1 MFAMAAAGFLPK
13 AMSFSWTGSLNRVTE
28 VSLADH
34 TIVKMQRLT
43 QRVARMWFENV
54 EGQEIDVPEGVV
66 LQVVVGQVDGG
77 FQYEDAGQMPR
88 GFVFEDDRK
97 YHLLQHNVI
106 QINLGAMRT
115 SYLHATNDARIVRA
129 DRAPRQQL
137 DDAGIII
144 DV

>member
-13 AMSFSWTGSLNRVTE
+13 AMSFSWTGPLNRVTE

-54 EGQEIDVPEGVV
+54 EGQEIDV
-66 LQVVVGQVDGG
+66 LQVVVGQVDGR

-115 SYLHATNDARIVRA
+115 S
-129 DRAPRQQL
+129 
-137 DDAGIII
+137 
-144 DV
+144 